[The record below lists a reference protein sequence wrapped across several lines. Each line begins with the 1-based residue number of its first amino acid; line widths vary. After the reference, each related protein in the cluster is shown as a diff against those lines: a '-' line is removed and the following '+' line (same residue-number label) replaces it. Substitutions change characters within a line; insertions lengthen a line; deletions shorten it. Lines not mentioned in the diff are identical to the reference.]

1 MNDIRTYESNQLLRY
16 ARRPVASSSCL
27 VAMSWK
33 NPKQFFGGKGG
44 GKTRPPTVQQQ
55 PYPYPQPVQPM
66 APMIPMPVPHAL
78 APAQP
83 SGEEQAIT
91 SMLVEGLQ
99 EIRQREQKD
108 GFAKVL
114 GNVLTRC
121 IGGSSS
127 SRDDRD
133 RDRDNVG
140 EKNFGMLRKLRRALN
155 REDSDV
161 VRKGSSRSRSKS
173 RRRSRSRRQRSSSR
187 GRNQGCSS
195 GSKQCRDSACDR
207 SKRRERSTSSDGS
220 WYEEMRAHYK
230 REKAACK
237 QTSPKLKLLERL
249 PTKNKSCQSRQESAY
264 AFGSWPQFGRQS

>member
-1 MNDIRTYESNQLLRY
+1 
-16 ARRPVASSSCL
+16 
-27 VAMSWK
+27 
-33 NPKQFFGGKGG
+33 
-44 GKTRPPTVQQQ
+44 
-55 PYPYPQPVQPM
+55 M

-133 RDRDNVG
+133 RDRDNVD
-140 EKNFGMLRKLRRALN
+140 EKTLACCENCEEHLIVKTVMWFVKAVLARAQSLAGAVAVGVNDPVLVAATKGAAVVQSSAVIVLVIVLSFVNDRHLLVTVGMKESEKCMHTTSVIRHRL
-155 REDSDV
+155 
-161 VRKGSSRSRSKS
+161 SR
-173 RRRSRSRRQRSSSR
+173 
-187 GRNQGCSS
+187 
-195 GSKQCRDSACDR
+195 
-207 SKRRERSTSSDGS
+207 
-220 WYEEMRAHYK
+220 
-230 REKAACK
+230 
-237 QTSPKLKLLERL
+237 
-249 PTKNKSCQSRQESAY
+249 
-264 AFGSWPQFGRQS
+264 